1 MFGSG
6 YKLRIGVIAGH
17 EVYLDLIGFGLFA
30 LFVITG
36 VDPGGSLRGPVAFLV
51 AAFIAVLVHEL
62 GHALAVHRLTG
73 QHAAIVIGF
82 FGGYTLYMGT
92 ERPRAKLIISL
103 AGPFAGFV
111 LGAAGWILALALD
124 TGHAGW
130 PPWAFAAGDS
140 IWLLTLQ
147 IIVLASFYWGLLNL
161 VPAYPLDGG
170 QALRA
175 LLSLFGMAP
184 GRARM
189 ITRRLAVGIVIAV
202 AIWVLKTHQS
212 SFLLF
217 IGVWIFFANADE
229 ARQEGW

>member
-1 MFGSG
+1 MFGGG

-92 ERPRAKLIISL
+92 DRPRSNLVISL
-103 AGPFAGFV
+103 AGPVAGFV
-111 LGAAGWILALALD
+111 LGLAGWLAALQFSPEH
-124 TGHAGW
+124 GGW
-130 PPWAFAAGDS
+130 PPWDFATGDS
-140 IWLLTLQ
+140 IWLLTLHLL
-147 IIVLASFYWGLLNL
+147 VLVSFYWGALNL

-175 LLSLFGMAP
+175 LLMLLGVAP
-184 GRARM
+184 GRARL

-202 AIWVLKTHQS
+202 AIWVLKTDQS
-212 SFLLF
+212 RFLLF